1 MFCTCSRPLLA
12 RCRPASTLRHV
23 RSWRKLPC
31 DRLTKGRVL
40 TPTRVRQESWQR
52 IGGASPPRGRSSQ
65 PPRPRVM
72 HEVLLARAA
81 VKRSQGRPWA
91 GYRAAKRV
99 QFRGADLVLVR
110 EGNTTH
116 AQWLAWV
123 DLAQS
128 ETLRTWRR
136 SLHGTWETSSV
147 SGVEY
152 RTGSCRQQP
161 NDEHVRG

>member
-1 MFCTCSRPLLA
+1 SMSAIEGTAVNIFS
-12 RCRPASTLRHV
+12 LRGF
-23 RSWRKLPC
+23 LI
-31 DRLTKGRVL
+31 LTR
-40 TPTRVRQESWQR
+40 TRVRQESWQR

-72 HEVLLARAA
+72 HEALLARAA

-116 AQWLAWV
+116 AQWLAGV
-123 DLAQS
+123 DL
-128 ETLRTWRR
+128 
-136 SLHGTWETSSV
+136 
-147 SGVEY
+147 
-152 RTGSCRQQP
+152 
-161 NDEHVRG
+161 

>member
-1 MFCTCSRPLLA
+1 MQVFHGVRP
-12 RCRPASTLRHV
+12 
-23 RSWRKLPC
+23 
-31 DRLTKGRVL
+31 
-40 TPTRVRQESWQR
+40 
-52 IGGASPPRGRSSQ
+52 SQ

-72 HEVLLARAA
+72 HEVLLVRAA

-99 QFRGADLVLVR
+99 QFRGADLVLVK

-128 ETLRTWRR
+128 ETPMHVAKFFARNLGGLIR
-136 SLHGTWETSSV
+136 V
-147 SGVEY
+147 
-152 RTGSCRQQP
+152 RQGMP
-161 NDEHVRG
+161 DRLMKAKAER